1 MPNLIGAFMV
11 KLGTEWFVE
20 LLNWWRHNK
29 RDFPWRRT
37 NNWYY
42 ILVAEFMLIRTRS
55 ETVERAYD
63 DFIQHFP
70 TPETLCNAS
79 ASDIIEHFEKL
90 GLPERG
96 LRLHKAVCTILEKY
110 GGSIPCDRREL
121 LKLPGVGEYVAAV
134 ILTKVCSEP
143 EPFVDS
149 NVLRVLSRLLGT
161 FLKAPAAR
169 DLLKTLIPAE
179 HLEEVNIGL
188 LDLAAVVCKPRK
200 PRCIECP
207 LRGYCSYARSLTQS

>member
-1 MPNLIGAFMV
+1 MSNLIGAFMA
-11 KLGTEWFVE
+11 KLSTEWFVE

-37 NNWYY
+37 NNWYH

-55 ETVERAYD
+55 ETVERAYN

-70 TPETLCNAS
+70 TPEALCNAS
-79 ASDIIEHFEKL
+79 ASDIVKHFEKL
-90 GLPERG
+90 GLPKRG

-110 GGSIPCDRREL
+110 RESIPCDRREL
-121 LKLPGVGEYVAAV
+121 LSLPGVGEYIAAV

-161 FLKAPAAR
+161 YLRASAAR
-169 DLLKTLIPAE
+169 NVLKTLIPAE
-179 HLEEVNIGL
+179 LLEEVNIGL

-200 PRCIECP
+200 PRCAECP
-207 LRGYCSYARSLTQS
+207 LSSYCNYARRA